1 MILKLLFL
9 HKNKNIDIEELKSDF
24 SSVFKIRNN
33 EIFYKDI
40 NYKFDL
46 VKAQESNNIIFS
58 ISTNKSGNN
67 IKNAILIEDIKNAI
81 KKGEHRKNYRII
93 TIHDDSSRY
102 FCDKVSTI
110 ISKFERAL
118 REFIYLTVIQ
128 VYEGKWVEK
137 TISKEIENSHKGKGI
152 NQKQYIEN
160 ALEEFSFYDYI
171 NYLFNEREE
180 WSNEEII
187 EKCKVEI
194 KKQNPNINC
203 IKGILEKS
211 VKKSLW
217 DRLFYNYNIKLVK
230 EDLEIIRSSR
240 NKVMHNKDFSYS
252 EFNSIKKLLKKLTKA
267 LEREII
273 NINEEKYKENTN
285 VTAVY
290 TSFRDALLNAIETN
304 GIFGQ
309 LSGNLNNMSLGLKEV
324 VLSEN
329 QKELIILRKYLEEK
343 IKQHNQISKNIMNNL
358 ISNYKLDLTSPI
370 SSNISKII
378 GNLGD
383 TSEILYNFKPK
394 LNIPTRHIN
403 ELIKNLGNNSEIYSK
418 EILNSKGN
426 DGNKK

>member
-426 DGNKK
+426 DGKKK